1 MIFTLYTQTTAVTHD
16 HCFDLISQ
24 FQLDIV
30 PLKGVRK
37 VEGSTALQVAYR
49 LDKDAGFQI
58 PTRAPGIAHL
68 CILISHA
75 LDLVS
80 SNPIAEGLKE
90 IGFFYEANIH
100 VAHTADDATAVKT
113 EFGEDLEEYK
123 KSLRDRASRSMT
135 QLRSVLE
142 EQPSAE
148 AALSPKKGAGMAHS
162 SPRVAEG
169 WGEGD
174 LEMTWQELQ
183 HSHAENEQ
191 QYRTFSSPTEQK
203 YDFVRFMSRPSEKG
217 DADLPAIQ
225 DLVPII
231 NSQSEYIQHLEEEV
245 KFCKEELF
253 GMKQRISVVI
263 LENDK
268 LHEELKLKTVEDTL
282 KDYTILDTSTNA
294 LESCPQTVPR
304 APDPRQH
311 SHRQQ
316 QQVPP
321 PSAPAQPLASN
332 NPTDALKW
340 QMELEKLKLL
350 YQAKTETLEAQVMS
364 LRKDLAVSQKDCE
377 EMKGRLRHQESIAAM
392 SSGNRVGGLC
402 LKCAQHEAVLAQ
414 THTDVHMQAIERLT
428 RALIQCEQLKKE
440 MLRQKDRLEMELA
453 AEQEKI
459 TKAKEKAREEMKKE
473 KEELAAS
480 VMSLSVKVASLEGQ
494 LERLTREKNSVANQL
509 EEAQRQLSS
518 QELDISK
525 VCGELRYQL
534 NQSQLKRDEAEKEL
548 REFRTKTA
556 RELELREQEIEKLR
570 LELNETKQRL
580 ERAQQDSACAKDESL
595 RLTELLG
602 RSEHQLHLTRLEK
615 EAAVR
620 CRSDDMK
627 ALTFQAQHREQ
638 ELIQKMQQMEAQHEK
653 SGRLE
658 KEAAVRCRSDDMKA
672 LTFQAQHRE
681 QELIQKMQ
689 QMEAQHE
696 KSGPSLF
703 VFTMQFA
710 SAVSSFIWSEIGQ
723 LSQENMYLR
732 DTLEKL
738 QSRSDEMEAQCI
750 QHGRMHEKM
759 KQR

>member
-1 MIFTLYTQTTAVTHD
+1 MMTPQRY
-16 HCFDLISQ
+16 
-24 FQLDIV
+24 
-30 PLKGVRK
+30 
-37 VEGSTALQVAYR
+37 
-49 LDKDAGFQI
+49 
-58 PTRAPGIAHL
+58 
-68 CILISHA
+68 
-75 LDLVS
+75 
-80 SNPIAEGLKE
+80 
-90 IGFFYEANIH
+90 
-100 VAHTADDATAVKT
+100 
-113 EFGEDLEEYK
+113 
-123 KSLRDRASRSMT
+123 RASRSMT

-162 SPRVAEG
+162 SPQVAEG

-183 HSHAENEQ
+183 HSHAVSENEQ

-217 DADLPAIQ
+217 DADLPAVQ

-316 QQVPP
+316 QQVQP

-340 QMELEKLKLL
+340 QMELVCTTVNYLPS
-350 YQAKTETLEAQVMS
+350 LE
-364 LRKDLAVSQKDCE
+364 KDLAVSQKDCE
-377 EMKGRLRHQESIAAM
+377 EMKGRLRHQESVAAM

-428 RALIQCEQLKKE
+428 RERDELMAVLSSQRNNRGEMEQREANAYRQVKQAVEMAEEANLEKTQALIQCEQLKKE

-548 REFRTKTA
+548 REFRTKTV

-620 CRSDDMK
+620 CRSDDVK

-638 ELIQKMQQMEAQHEK
+638 ELIQKMQQMEALHEK
-653 SGRLE
+653 SG
-658 KEAAVRCRSDDMKA
+658 V
-672 LTFQAQHRE
+672 T
-681 QELIQKMQ
+681 
-689 QMEAQHE
+689 
-696 KSGPSLF
+696 SLF
-703 VFTMQFA
+703 MRYKSVPA
-710 SAVSSFIWSEIGQ
+710 IYYYIIWSEIGQ

-750 QHGRMHEKM
+750 QHGRMHERM
-759 KQR
+759 KQRIDL

>member
-1 MIFTLYTQTTAVTHD
+1 MNSSWDSQTEV
-16 HCFDLISQ
+16 
-24 FQLDIV
+24 
-30 PLKGVRK
+30 
-37 VEGSTALQVAYR
+37 
-49 LDKDAGFQI
+49 
-58 PTRAPGIAHL
+58 
-68 CILISHA
+68 
-75 LDLVS
+75 
-80 SNPIAEGLKE
+80 
-90 IGFFYEANIH
+90 
-100 VAHTADDATAVKT
+100 
-113 EFGEDLEEYK
+113 GEDLEEYK
-123 KSLRDRASRSMT
+123 KSLRDRACRSMT

-162 SPRVAEG
+162 SPQVAEG

-183 HSHAENEQ
+183 HSHAVNQLRSLLRQ
-191 QYRTFSSPTEQK
+191 QERESAPSTPTSRRK
-203 YDFVRFMSRPSEKG
+203 TSRKRPSEKG
-217 DADLPAIQ
+217 DADLPAVQ

-316 QQVPP
+316 QQVQP

-377 EMKGRLRHQESIAAM
+377 EMKGRLRHQESVAAM

-428 RALIQCEQLKKE
+428 RERDELMAVLSSQRNNRGEMEQREANAYRQVKQAVEMAEEANLEKTQALIQCEQLKKE

-548 REFRTKTA
+548 REFRTKTV

-620 CRSDDMK
+620 CRSDDVK

-638 ELIQKMQQMEAQHEK
+638 ELIQKMQQMEALHEK
-653 SGRLE
+653 SVNELE
-658 KEAAVRCRSDDMKA
+658 ALLNSQNTLIGKLKDECRILGTK
-672 LTFQAQHRE
+672 LERVT
-681 QELIQKMQ
+681 
-689 QMEAQHE
+689 E
-696 KSGPSLF
+696 KNR
-703 VFTMQFA
+703 
-710 SAVSSFIWSEIGQ
+710 SEIGQ

-750 QHGRMHEKM
+750 QHGRMHERM
-759 KQR
+759 KQRLGQLDQHCQLSAQHVMELLNKQNQLLKERHALTEEMQHLRVQLPSLSRIES